1 MFAPLADAARPW
13 LEPLRGLLQAWPAD
27 APTVADGLNRLANER
42 DELPRFVAQAAL
54 PPGEAYEAFIA
65 RTRSVPTRDNAHDC
79 FNGLMWLHE
88 PAIKWRL
95 NALQAGEI
103 ARTGIGQRR
112 GPLRDALTLFDENG
126 ALLEAPRPLLAA
138 LTQRDWRTLFVTHR
152 GLWAQAR
159 LRLFGHALLDKLGQA
174 PRKALTAH
182 VLLLDPLA
190 MSAADWAAKPF
201 HPLPVLG
208 VPGWWPG
215 NDDAAFYDDPSVFR
229 PPPSSPSKPPAAP
242 APSAPRA
249 GP

>member
-1 MFAPLADAARPW
+1 MFSSPADTARPW

-27 APTVADGLNRLANER
+27 APTVADGLNRLGNGR
-42 DELPRFVAQAAL
+42 DELPRFVPQAAL

-65 RTRSVPTRDNAHDC
+65 RTRGVPTRDNAHDF
-79 FNGLMWLHE
+79 FNGLMWLRE

-95 NALQAGEI
+95 NALQSAEI
-103 ARTGIGQRR
+103 ARSGIGARR

-126 ALLEAPRPLLAA
+126 ALLEAPQPLLEA
-138 LTQRDWRTLFVTHR
+138 LARRDWPALFVGHR
-152 GLWAQAR
+152 GLWGQAR
-159 LRLFGHALLDKLGQA
+159 LRLFGHALLDKLGHT

-208 VPGWWPG
+208 VPGWWPA
-215 NDDAAFYDDPSVFR
+215 NADLAFYDDPAVFR
-229 PPPSSPSKPPAAP
+229 P
-242 APSAPRA
+242 APSRP
-249 GP
+249 